1 MIKYNNKIIDIN
13 HFPDG
18 TLLIKEEV
26 QLDKPAEIIW
36 HYENNEELI
45 VLYFLTKH
53 LRSKGITDISLKL
66 PYIPNARQD
75 RVKQGEDIFT
85 LKYFSE
91 MINDLSFSSVTV
103 LDPHSYVSEALINHI
118 YVESPKKYV
127 DKVVEKLGNHIL
139 LFYPDEGAMK
149 RYSTMFSQ
157 PYVFGIKKRDW
168 STGEILGLSVSGQTE
183 LIENSTIL
191 IIDDICSKGGTFY
204 YSAKALKELG
214 AKDIYLYVSHCE
226 NTVLEGNLIQSDLIK
241 RIYTTNSIF
250 TKRNE
255 KVEVFDY
262 E

>member
-1 MIKYNNKIIDIN
+1 MIKYNNKKIDIN

-45 VLYFLTKH
+45 ALYFLTKH

-118 YVESPKKYV
+118 HVESPKKYV
-127 DKVVEKLGNHIL
+127 DKVVEKLGNRIL

-250 TKRNE
+250 TKSNE

>member
-45 VLYFLTKH
+45 ALYFLTKH

-118 YVESPKKYV
+118 HVHACVRKRLKKSCGSTDV
-127 DKVVEKLGNHIL
+127 FRHAVSHRS
-139 LFYPDEGAMK
+139 DEGDILVLINPIGIDRLPHLLHEHFQNA
-149 RYSTMFSQ
+149 
-157 PYVFGIKKRDW
+157 VF
-168 STGEILGLSVSGQTE
+168 
-183 LIENSTIL
+183 
-191 IIDDICSKGGTFY
+191 
-204 YSAKALKELG
+204 
-214 AKDIYLYVSHCE
+214 
-226 NTVLEGNLIQSDLIK
+226 
-241 RIYTTNSIF
+241 
-250 TKRNE
+250 
-255 KVEVFDY
+255 
-262 E
+262 